1 MASLVDVFVQNKT
14 TTLDVPTSTSK
25 DEGVKEAPSLFDSL
39 LSDTAK
45 KLEKPQEEIKTT
57 SNNTNALEK
66 KESSLNNLDATE
78 KNSIEVSETKIE
90 KNLNSEDPI
99 TSQDMVENKAQKSLS
114 LLDRLIIEAKGEL
127 SEDKTV
133 SNNSLNKPNENLKN
147 EPKLDDKS
155 SKESDIEIVDEK
167 TVDIST
173 EENAKDDTSLEENS
187 EKIENTKNPILPND
201 TQIKEETNNNSSD
214 IKKDNK
220 IQNEVVNNEIIKTEI
235 SKEEN
240 KKNTTKKDNILN
252 IENNQQKNEEI
263 KADNELKIDNK
274 ASLDSN
280 FKELQ
285 ETVTSEAEG
294 NTVIKSDNTQTS
306 NDANKTIDNLLI
318 PTTEDGKPILENNQ
332 LEEKVEAKKSLMDYL
347 IEKNSQKN
355 ILEVQ
360 DTKVTNLSKDENVV
374 SKDFVSNIYLGEQKN
389 SMVNQFLFNKNEALK
404 LLQNGSISLED
415 IEKSANILNLELDD
429 VSVEQDTTIQTLKNA
444 KQDLDL
450 SSEKKNIL
458 DTMLSEKNI
467 RSADIKNL
475 ITQSVEA
482 SSALLDN
489 TLNVSNDVT
498 VDINPTL
505 LNNIQSRIIGAKQQM
520 SQMMSDVAR
529 QMYENYKPPVTVFK
543 INLNP
548 VELGSISILMKNDK
562 NNGLNISMSVSNMTT
577 LDTLLGNQDLLRNSL
592 AKTFNENTQFNLDF
606 SSSNQNNRGNEQQ
619 SSNKQNRKFED
630 KIDTQTVLKLKEEN
644 KDRDDSL
651 DYM

>member
-90 KNLNSEDPI
+90 KNLNSEEPI
-99 TSQDMVENKAQKSLS
+99 TSQDMVDNKAQKSLS

-155 SKESDIEIVDEK
+155 SKESDIEIVGEK

-173 EENAKDDTSLEENS
+173 EENVKEDTSLEENS
-187 EKIENTKNPILPND
+187 EKTENTKNPILPND

-220 IQNEVVNNEIIKTEI
+220 IQNEVITNEIIKTEI

-263 KADNELKIDNK
+263 KVDNELKIDNK

-285 ETVTSEAEG
+285 ETVTSEG

-306 NDANKTIDNLLI
+306 NDANKTVDNLLI

-332 LEEKVEAKKSLMDYL
+332 VEEKVEPKKSLMDYL

-360 DTKVTNLSKDENVV
+360 DTKITNLSKDENVV

>member
-39 LSDTAK
+39 LSDTTK

-66 KESSLNNLDATE
+66 KESSLDNLDITE

-90 KNLNSEDPI
+90 KNLNSEEPI
-99 TSQDMVENKAQKSLS
+99 TSQDMVDNKAQKSLS

-155 SKESDIEIVDEK
+155 SKESDIEIVGEK

-173 EENAKDDTSLEENS
+173 EENVKEDTSLEENS
-187 EKIENTKNPILPND
+187 EKTENTKNPILPND
-201 TQIKEETNNNSSD
+201 TQIKEETNNNSSA
-214 IKKDNK
+214 IIKDNK
-220 IQNEVVNNEIIKTEI
+220 IQNEVITNEIIKTEI

-285 ETVTSEAEG
+285 ETVTSEG
-294 NTVIKSDNTQTS
+294 DTVIKSDNTQTS

-318 PTTEDGKPILENNQ
+318 PTTEDEKPILENNQ
-332 LEEKVEAKKSLMDYL
+332 VEEKVEPKKSLMDYL

-489 TLNVSNDVT
+489 TLNISNDVT

-619 SSNKQNRKFED
+619 SSNKQNKKFED

>member
-78 KNSIEVSETKIE
+78 KNNIEVSETKIE
-90 KNLNSEDPI
+90 KNLNSEEPI

-127 SEDKTV
+127 SENKTV

-155 SKESDIEIVDEK
+155 SKESDIEIVGEK

-173 EENAKDDTSLEENS
+173 EENVKEDTSLEENS
-187 EKIENTKNPILPND
+187 EKTENTKNPILPND
-201 TQIKEETNNNSSD
+201 TQIKEETSNNSSA
-214 IKKDNK
+214 IIKDNK
-220 IQNEVVNNEIIKTEI
+220 IQNEVINNEIIKTEI

-252 IENNQQKNEEI
+252 IENNQQKNEDI

-285 ETVTSEAEG
+285 ETVTSEG
-294 NTVIKSDNTQTS
+294 NTLIKSDNTQTS

-318 PTTEDGKPILENNQ
+318 PTTEDGKPIFENNQ

-458 DTMLSEKNI
+458 DAMLSEKNI

>member
-78 KNSIEVSETKIE
+78 KNNIEVSETKIE
-90 KNLNSEDPI
+90 KNLNSEEPI
-99 TSQDMVENKAQKSLS
+99 TSQDMVDNKAQKSLS
-114 LLDRLIIEAKGEL
+114 LLDRLIIEAKSEL

-173 EENAKDDTSLEENS
+173 EENAKEDTSLEENS
-187 EKIENTKNPILPND
+187 EKTENTKNFILPND
-201 TQIKEETNNNSSD
+201 TQIKEETSNNSSA
-214 IKKDNK
+214 IIKDNK
-220 IQNEVVNNEIIKTEI
+220 IQNEVLNNEIIKTEI

-240 KKNTTKKDNILN
+240 KKNTAKKDNILN

-263 KADNELKIDNK
+263 KVDNELKIDNK

-285 ETVTSEAEG
+285 ETVTSEG

-306 NDANKTIDNLLI
+306 NDANKTIDNLFI

-332 LEEKVEAKKSLMDYL
+332 SEEKVEAKKSLMDYL

-458 DTMLSEKNI
+458 DAMLSEKNI

>member
-39 LSDTAK
+39 LSDTTK
-45 KLEKPQEEIKTT
+45 KLEKPQEEIKTA

-78 KNSIEVSETKIE
+78 KNNIEVSETKIE
-90 KNLNSEDPI
+90 KNLNSEEPI
-99 TSQDMVENKAQKSLS
+99 TSQDMLDNKAQKSLS

-147 EPKLDDKS
+147 EPKLDDKI
-155 SKESDIEIVDEK
+155 SKESDIEVVDEK
-167 TVDIST
+167 TVEIST
-173 EENAKDDTSLEENS
+173 EENAKEDTSLEENS
-187 EKIENTKNPILPND
+187 EKTENTKNPILPND
-201 TQIKEETNNNSSD
+201 TQIKEKTNNNSSD
-214 IKKDNK
+214 TKKDNK
-220 IQNEVVNNEIIKTEI
+220 IQNEVINNEIIKTEI

-252 IENNQQKNEEI
+252 IENNQQKNEDI
-263 KADNELKIDNK
+263 KVDNELKIDNK

-285 ETVTSEAEG
+285 ETVTSEG

-306 NDANKTIDNLLI
+306 NDANKTVDNLLI
-318 PTTEDGKPILENNQ
+318 PTTEDGKTILENNQ
-332 LEEKVEAKKSLMDYL
+332 VEEKVEAKKSLMDYL

-429 VSVEQDTTIQTLKNA
+429 VSVEQDTTIQTLKNV

>member
-45 KLEKPQEEIKTT
+45 KLQKPQEEIKTT

-78 KNSIEVSETKIE
+78 KNNIEVSETKIE
-90 KNLNSEDPI
+90 KNLNSEEPI

-187 EKIENTKNPILPND
+187 EKTENTKNPILPND
-201 TQIKEETNNNSSD
+201 TQIKEETSNNSSD
-214 IKKDNK
+214 IINDNK
-220 IQNEVVNNEIIKTEI
+220 IQNEVINNEIIKTEI

-263 KADNELKIDNK
+263 KVDNELKIDNK

-285 ETVTSEAEG
+285 ETVTSEG

-332 LEEKVEAKKSLMDYL
+332 LEEKVEPKKSLMDYL

-458 DTMLSEKNI
+458 DAMLSEKNI

>member
-39 LSDTAK
+39 LSDTSK
-45 KLEKPQEEIKTT
+45 KLEKPQEEIKAT
-57 SNNTNALEK
+57 STNNTNVLEK
-66 KESSLNNLDATE
+66 KENSLNNLDATE
-78 KNSIEVSETKIE
+78 KNNIEVSETKIE
-90 KNLNSEDPI
+90 KNLNSEEPI
-99 TSQDMVENKAQKSLS
+99 ASQDIVDNKAQKSLS

-147 EPKLDDKS
+147 EPKLDDKIN
-155 SKESDIEIVDEK
+155 KESDIEVVDEK
-167 TVDIST
+167 IVDIST
-173 EENAKDDTSLEENS
+173 EENAKEDTSLEENS
-187 EKIENTKNPILPND
+187 EKTENTKNPILPND

-252 IENNQQKNEEI
+252 IENNQQKNEKI

-285 ETVTSEAEG
+285 ETVTSEG
-294 NTVIKSDNTQTS
+294 NAVIKSDNTQTS

-332 LEEKVEAKKSLMDYL
+332 VEEKVEPKKSLMDYL

-429 VSVEQDTTIQTLKNA
+429 VSVEQDTTMQTLKNV
-444 KQDLDL
+444 KQELDL

>member
-39 LSDTAK
+39 LSDTSK
-45 KLEKPQEEIKTT
+45 KLEKPQEEIKAT
-57 SNNTNALEK
+57 STNNTNVLEK
-66 KESSLNNLDATE
+66 KENSLNNLDATE

-90 KNLNSEDPI
+90 KNLNSEEPI
-99 TSQDMVENKAQKSLS
+99 TSQDIVDNKAQKSLS

-147 EPKLDDKS
+147 EPKLDDKIN
-155 SKESDIEIVDEK
+155 KESDIEVVDEK
-167 TVDIST
+167 IVDIST
-173 EENAKDDTSLEENS
+173 EENAKEDTSLEENS
-187 EKIENTKNPILPND
+187 EKTENTKNPILPND

-252 IENNQQKNEEI
+252 IENNQQKNEKI

-285 ETVTSEAEG
+285 ETVTSEG
-294 NTVIKSDNTQTS
+294 NAVIKSDNTQTS

-332 LEEKVEAKKSLMDYL
+332 VEEKVEPKKSLMDYL

-429 VSVEQDTTIQTLKNA
+429 VSVEQDTTMQTLKNV
-444 KQDLDL
+444 KQELDL

>member
-25 DEGVKEAPSLFDSL
+25 DESVKEAPSLFDSL

-57 SNNTNALEK
+57 SNSTNALEK

-78 KNSIEVSETKIE
+78 KNNIEVSETKIE
-90 KNLNSEDPI
+90 KNLNSEEPI
-99 TSQDMVENKAQKSLS
+99 TSQNMVDNKSQKSLS
-114 LLDRLIIEAKGEL
+114 LLDRLVIEAKGEL

-133 SNNSLNKPNENLKN
+133 SNNSLNKLNENLKN

-187 EKIENTKNPILPND
+187 EKTENTKNPILPND
-201 TQIKEETNNNSSD
+201 TQIKEETSNNSSD
-214 IKKDNK
+214 IIKDNK
-220 IQNEVVNNEIIKTEI
+220 IQNEVINNEIIKTEI

-263 KADNELKIDNK
+263 KVDNK

-285 ETVTSEAEG
+285 ETVTSEG
-294 NTVIKSDNTQTS
+294 NTVIKSDNIQTS

-332 LEEKVEAKKSLMDYL
+332 LEEKVEPKKSLMDYL

-360 DTKVTNLSKDENVV
+360 DTKVTNLSKDESVV

-429 VSVEQDTTIQTLKNA
+429 VSAEQDTTIQTLKNA
-444 KQDLDL
+444 KQKLDL

-529 QMYENYKPPVTVFK
+529 QMYENYKPPITVFK

-577 LDTLLGNQDLLRNSL
+577 LDILLSNQDLLRNSL
-592 AKTFNENTQFNLDF
+592 SKTFNENTQFNLDF
-606 SSSNQNNRGNEQQ
+606 SSSNQNNQGNQQQ

>member
-57 SNNTNALEK
+57 SNNTNSLEK

-78 KNSIEVSETKIE
+78 KNNIEVSETKIE
-90 KNLNSEDPI
+90 KNLNSEEPI

-187 EKIENTKNPILPND
+187 EKTENTKNPILPND
-201 TQIKEETNNNSSD
+201 TQIKEETSNNSSD
-214 IKKDNK
+214 IINDNK
-220 IQNEVVNNEIIKTEI
+220 IQNEVINNEIIKTEI

-263 KADNELKIDNK
+263 KVDNELKIDNK

-285 ETVTSEAEG
+285 ETVTSEG

-360 DTKVTNLSKDENVV
+360 DTKVTNLSKDESVV

-458 DTMLSEKNI
+458 DAMLSEKNI

-606 SSSNQNNRGNEQQ
+606 SSSSQNNRGNEQQ

>member
-57 SNNTNALEK
+57 SNNTNMLEK
-66 KESSLNNLDATE
+66 KENSLNNLDARE

-90 KNLNSEDPI
+90 KNLNSEEPI
-99 TSQDMVENKAQKSLS
+99 TSQDMVDNKAQKSLS

-155 SKESDIEIVDEK
+155 SKENDIEIVGEK

-173 EENAKDDTSLEENS
+173 EENVKEDTSLEENS

-214 IKKDNK
+214 MIKDNK
-220 IQNEVVNNEIIKTEI
+220 IQNEVITNEIIKTEI

-285 ETVTSEAEG
+285 ETVTSEG

-306 NDANKTIDNLLI
+306 NNTNKTIDNLLI

-332 LEEKVEAKKSLMDYL
+332 VEEKVEPKKSLMDYL

-458 DTMLSEKNI
+458 DAMLSEKNI

>member
-1 MASLVDVFVQNKT
+1 ML
-14 TTLDVPTSTSK
+14 
-25 DEGVKEAPSLFDSL
+25 
-39 LSDTAK
+39 
-45 KLEKPQEEIKTT
+45 
-57 SNNTNALEK
+57 
-66 KESSLNNLDATE
+66 
-78 KNSIEVSETKIE
+78 
-90 KNLNSEDPI
+90 
-99 TSQDMVENKAQKSLS
+99 
-114 LLDRLIIEAKGEL
+114 
-127 SEDKTV
+127 
-133 SNNSLNKPNENLKN
+133 
-147 EPKLDDKS
+147 
-155 SKESDIEIVDEK
+155 
-167 TVDIST
+167 
-173 EENAKDDTSLEENS
+173 
-187 EKIENTKNPILPND
+187 
-201 TQIKEETNNNSSD
+201 
-214 IKKDNK
+214 
-220 IQNEVVNNEIIKTEI
+220 NNEIIKTEI

-263 KADNELKIDNK
+263 KVDNELKIDNK

-285 ETVTSEAEG
+285 ETVTSEG

-332 LEEKVEAKKSLMDYL
+332 LEDKVESKKSLMDYL

-429 VSVEQDTTIQTLKNA
+429 VSVEQDTTMQTLKNV

-489 TLNVSNDVT
+489 TLNVSGDVT

>member
-78 KNSIEVSETKIE
+78 KNNIEASETKIE
-90 KNLNSEDPI
+90 KNLNSEEPI
-99 TSQDMVENKAQKSLS
+99 TSQDMVDNKAQKSLS

-155 SKESDIEIVDEK
+155 SKESDIEIVGEK

-173 EENAKDDTSLEENS
+173 EENVKEDTSLEENS
-187 EKIENTKNPILPND
+187 EKTENTKNLILPND
-201 TQIKEETNNNSSD
+201 TQIKEETSNNSSA
-214 IKKDNK
+214 IIKDNK
-220 IQNEVVNNEIIKTEI
+220 IQNEVINNEIIKTEI

-263 KADNELKIDNK
+263 KIDNK

-285 ETVTSEAEG
+285 ETVTSEG

-332 LEEKVEAKKSLMDYL
+332 LEEKVEPKKSLMDYL

-360 DTKVTNLSKDENVV
+360 DTKVTNLSKDESVV

-458 DTMLSEKNI
+458 DAMLSEKNI

-606 SSSNQNNRGNEQQ
+606 SSSSQNNRGNEQQ

>member
-78 KNSIEVSETKIE
+78 KNNIEVSETKIE
-90 KNLNSEDPI
+90 KNLNSEEPI
-99 TSQDMVENKAQKSLS
+99 TSQDMVDNKAQKSLS

-147 EPKLDDKS
+147 ESNLDNKS
-155 SKESDIEIVDEK
+155 SKESNIEVVDEK

-173 EENAKDDTSLEENS
+173 EENAKEDTSLEENS
-187 EKIENTKNPILPND
+187 EKTENTKNPILPND
-201 TQIKEETNNNSSD
+201 TQIKEETNNNLSD

-220 IQNEVVNNEIIKTEI
+220 IQKEVVNNEIIKTEI

-285 ETVTSEAEG
+285 ETVTSEG

-332 LEEKVEAKKSLMDYL
+332 VEEKVEPKKSLMDYL

>member
-39 LSDTAK
+39 LSDTTK
-45 KLEKPQEEIKTT
+45 KLEKPQEEIKTA

-78 KNSIEVSETKIE
+78 KNNIEVSETKIE
-90 KNLNSEDPI
+90 KNLNSEEPI
-99 TSQDMVENKAQKSLS
+99 TSQDMLDNKAQKSLS

-133 SNNSLNKPNENLKN
+133 SNNSLKKLNENLKD

-167 TVDIST
+167 TVEIST
-173 EENAKDDTSLEENS
+173 EENAKEDTSLEENS
-187 EKIENTKNPILPND
+187 EKTENTKNPILPND
-201 TQIKEETNNNSSD
+201 TQIKEETSNNSSD
-214 IKKDNK
+214 IIKDNK
-220 IQNEVVNNEIIKTEI
+220 IQNEVLNNEIIKTEI

-285 ETVTSEAEG
+285 ETVTSEG

-332 LEEKVEAKKSLMDYL
+332 VEEKVEPKKSLMDYL

-458 DTMLSEKNI
+458 DAMLSEKNI

>member
-14 TTLDVPTSTSK
+14 TTLDVPTSTPK

-45 KLEKPQEEIKTT
+45 KLEKPQEEIKVT

-66 KESSLNNLDATE
+66 KENSLDNLDVTE
-78 KNSIEVSETKIE
+78 KNNIEVSETKIE
-90 KNLNSEDPI
+90 KNLNSEEPI
-99 TSQDMVENKAQKSLS
+99 TSQDMVDNKAQKSLS

-133 SNNSLNKPNENLKN
+133 SNNSLNKPNENPKN
-147 EPKLDDKS
+147 ELNLDNKS
-155 SKESDIEIVDEK
+155 NKEIDIEVVDEK

-173 EENAKDDTSLEENS
+173 EENAKEDTSLEENS
-187 EKIENTKNPILPND
+187 EKTENTKNPILPND
-201 TQIKEETNNNSSD
+201 TQIKEETNNNLSD

-274 ASLDSN
+274 AFLDSN

-285 ETVTSEAEG
+285 ETVTSEG

-332 LEEKVEAKKSLMDYL
+332 VEEKVELKKSLMDYL

-429 VSVEQDTTIQTLKNA
+429 VSVEQDTTMQTLKNV

-489 TLNVSNDVT
+489 TLNVSSDVT

>member
-45 KLEKPQEEIKTT
+45 KLEKPQEEIKRT
-57 SNNTNALEK
+57 SNNTNTLEK

-78 KNSIEVSETKIE
+78 KNNIEVSETKIE
-90 KNLNSEDPI
+90 KNLNSEEPI
-99 TSQDMVENKAQKSLS
+99 TSQDMVDNKSQKSLS

-187 EKIENTKNPILPND
+187 EKTENTKNPILPND
-201 TQIKEETNNNSSD
+201 TQIKEETSNNSSD
-214 IKKDNK
+214 IIKDNK
-220 IQNEVVNNEIIKTEI
+220 IQNEVITNEIIKTEI

-263 KADNELKIDNK
+263 RVDNELKIDNK

-285 ETVTSEAEG
+285 ETVTSEG
-294 NTVIKSDNTQTS
+294 DTVIKSDNTQTS
-306 NDANKTIDNLLI
+306 NNTNKTIDNLLI

-332 LEEKVEAKKSLMDYL
+332 LEEKVEPKKSLMDYL

-355 ILEVQ
+355 IIEVQ

-458 DTMLSEKNI
+458 DAMLSEKNI

-606 SSSNQNNRGNEQQ
+606 SSSSQNNRGNEQQ

>member
-78 KNSIEVSETKIE
+78 KNNIEVSETKIE
-90 KNLNSEDPI
+90 KNLNSEEPI

-155 SKESDIEIVDEK
+155 SKESDIEIVGEK

-173 EENAKDDTSLEENS
+173 EENVKEDTSLEENS
-187 EKIENTKNPILPND
+187 EKTENTKNPILPND
-201 TQIKEETNNNSSD
+201 TQIKEETSNNSSA
-214 IKKDNK
+214 IIKDNK
-220 IQNEVVNNEIIKTEI
+220 IQNEVINNEIIKTEI

-252 IENNQQKNEEI
+252 IENNQQKNEDI

-285 ETVTSEAEG
+285 ETVTSEG
-294 NTVIKSDNTQTS
+294 DTVIKSDNTQTS
-306 NDANKTIDNLLI
+306 NDANKTIDNLFI

-332 LEEKVEAKKSLMDYL
+332 SEEKVEAKKSLMDYL

-360 DTKVTNLSKDENVV
+360 DTKVTNLSKDESVV

-458 DTMLSEKNI
+458 DAMLSEKNI

-505 LNNIQSRIIGAKQQM
+505 LNNIQFRIIGAKQQM

>member
-78 KNSIEVSETKIE
+78 KNNIEVSETKIE
-90 KNLNSEDPI
+90 KNLNSEEPI
-99 TSQDMVENKAQKSLS
+99 TSQDMVDNKSQKSLS

-187 EKIENTKNPILPND
+187 EKTENTKNPILPND
-201 TQIKEETNNNSSD
+201 TQIKEETSNNSSD
-214 IKKDNK
+214 IIKDNE
-220 IQNEVVNNEIIKTEI
+220 IQNEVINNEIIKTEI

-240 KKNTTKKDNILN
+240 KKNTIKKDNILN

-263 KADNELKIDNK
+263 KIDNK

-285 ETVTSEAEG
+285 ETVTSEG

-318 PTTEDGKPILENNQ
+318 ATTEDGKPILENNQ
-332 LEEKVEAKKSLMDYL
+332 LEEKVESKKSLMDYL

-360 DTKVTNLSKDENVV
+360 DTKVTNLSKDESVV

-458 DTMLSEKNI
+458 DAMLSEKNI

-489 TLNVSNDVT
+489 TLNVSGDVT

-606 SSSNQNNRGNEQQ
+606 SSSSQNNRGNEQQ

>member
-14 TTLDVPTSTSK
+14 TTLDVPTSTPK

-45 KLEKPQEEIKTT
+45 KLEKPQEEIKAT

-66 KESSLNNLDATE
+66 KENSLDNLDVTE
-78 KNSIEVSETKIE
+78 KNNIEVSETKIE
-90 KNLNSEDPI
+90 KNLNSEEPI
-99 TSQDMVENKAQKSLS
+99 TSQDMVDNKAQKSLS

-133 SNNSLNKPNENLKN
+133 SNNSLNKPNENPKN
-147 EPKLDDKS
+147 ELKLDNKS
-155 SKESDIEIVDEK
+155 SKEIDIEVVDEK

-173 EENAKDDTSLEENS
+173 EENTKEDTTLEENG

-201 TQIKEETNNNSSD
+201 AQIKEETSNSSSD

-235 SKEEN
+235 PKEEN

-285 ETVTSEAEG
+285 ETVTSEG

-306 NDANKTIDNLLI
+306 NDANKTIDNLLV

-332 LEEKVEAKKSLMDYL
+332 VEEKVELKKSLMDYL

-360 DTKVTNLSKDENVV
+360 DTKVTNLSKDESVV

-429 VSVEQDTTIQTLKNA
+429 VSVEQDTTVQTLKNA

-489 TLNVSNDVT
+489 TLNVSGDVT

>member
-78 KNSIEVSETKIE
+78 KNNIEVSETKIE
-90 KNLNSEDPI
+90 KNLNSEEPI
-99 TSQDMVENKAQKSLS
+99 TSQDMVDNKAQKSLS

-147 EPKLDDKS
+147 ESNLDNKS
-155 SKESDIEIVDEK
+155 SKESNIEVVDEK

-173 EENAKDDTSLEENS
+173 EENAKEDTSLEENS
-187 EKIENTKNPILPND
+187 EKTENTKNPILPND
-201 TQIKEETNNNSSD
+201 TQIKEETNNNLSD

-220 IQNEVVNNEIIKTEI
+220 IQKEVVNNEIIKTEI

-285 ETVTSEAEG
+285 ETVTSEG

-332 LEEKVEAKKSLMDYL
+332 VEEKVEPKKSLMDYL

-360 DTKVTNLSKDENVV
+360 DTKVTNLSKDESVV

>member
-39 LSDTAK
+39 LSDTSK
-45 KLEKPQEEIKTT
+45 KLEKPQEEIKAT
-57 SNNTNALEK
+57 STNNTNVLEK
-66 KESSLNNLDATE
+66 KENSLNNLDATE
-78 KNSIEVSETKIE
+78 KNNIEVSETKIE
-90 KNLNSEDPI
+90 KNLNSEEPI
-99 TSQDMVENKAQKSLS
+99 TSQDIVDNKAQKSLS
-114 LLDRLIIEAKGEL
+114 LLDRLIIEGKGEL

-147 EPKLDDKS
+147 EPKLDDKIN
-155 SKESDIEIVDEK
+155 KESDIEVVDEK
-167 TVDIST
+167 IVDIST
-173 EENAKDDTSLEENS
+173 EENAKEDTSLEENS
-187 EKIENTKNPILPND
+187 EKTENTKNPILPND

-252 IENNQQKNEEI
+252 IENNQQKNEKI

-285 ETVTSEAEG
+285 ETVTSEG
-294 NTVIKSDNTQTS
+294 NAVIKSDNTQTS

-332 LEEKVEAKKSLMDYL
+332 VEEKVEPKKSLMDYL

-429 VSVEQDTTIQTLKNA
+429 VSVEQDTTMQTLKNV
-444 KQDLDL
+444 KQELDL

>member
-45 KLEKPQEEIKTT
+45 KLEKPQDEIKTT

-78 KNSIEVSETKIE
+78 KNSIEASETKIE
-90 KNLNSEDPI
+90 KNLNSEEPI
-99 TSQDMVENKAQKSLS
+99 TSQDMVDNKAQKSLS

-167 TVDIST
+167 TVDISN

-187 EKIENTKNPILPND
+187 EKTENTKNPILPND

-214 IKKDNK
+214 MIKDNK
-220 IQNEVVNNEIIKTEI
+220 IQNEVINNEIIKTEI

-285 ETVTSEAEG
+285 ETVTSEG
-294 NTVIKSDNTQTS
+294 DTVIKSDNTQTS

-332 LEEKVEAKKSLMDYL
+332 VEEKVEPKKSLMDYL

-360 DTKVTNLSKDENVV
+360 DTKVTNLSKDESVV

-458 DTMLSEKNI
+458 DAMLSEKNI

>member
-45 KLEKPQEEIKTT
+45 KLKKPQEEIKTT

-66 KESSLNNLDATE
+66 KESSLNNLDTTE
-78 KNSIEVSETKIE
+78 KNNIEVSETKIE
-90 KNLNSEDPI
+90 KNLNSEEPI
-99 TSQDMVENKAQKSLS
+99 TSQDIVDNKAQKSLS

-133 SNNSLNKPNENLKN
+133 SNNSLSKPNENLKD
-147 EPKLDDKS
+147 EPKLDDKI

-173 EENAKDDTSLEENS
+173 EENAKEDTSLEENS

-201 TQIKEETNNNSSD
+201 TQIKEETSNNSSD

-285 ETVTSEAEG
+285 ETVTSEG

-458 DTMLSEKNI
+458 DAMLSEKNI

>member
-45 KLEKPQEEIKTT
+45 KLEKPQEEIKRT

-90 KNLNSEDPI
+90 KNLNSEEPI
-99 TSQDMVENKAQKSLS
+99 TSQDMVDNKSQKSLS

-147 EPKLDDKS
+147 ESNLDDKI
-155 SKESDIEIVDEK
+155 SKESDIEVVDEK
-167 TVDIST
+167 KVEIST

-187 EKIENTKNPILPND
+187 EKTENTKNPILPND
-201 TQIKEETNNNSSD
+201 TQIKEETSNNSSD
-214 IKKDNK
+214 IIKDNK
-220 IQNEVVNNEIIKTEI
+220 IQNEVINNEIIKTEI

-263 KADNELKIDNK
+263 KVDNELKIDNK

-285 ETVTSEAEG
+285 ETVTSEG

-360 DTKVTNLSKDENVV
+360 DTKVTNLSKDESVV

-458 DTMLSEKNI
+458 DAMLSEKNI

-489 TLNVSNDVT
+489 TLNVSGDVT

-606 SSSNQNNRGNEQQ
+606 SSSSQNNRGNEQQ

>member
-66 KESSLNNLDATE
+66 KENSLNNLDATE
-78 KNSIEVSETKIE
+78 KNNIEVSETKIE
-90 KNLNSEDPI
+90 KNLNSEEPI
-99 TSQDMVENKAQKSLS
+99 TSQDMVDNKAQKSLS

-155 SKESDIEIVDEK
+155 SKESDIEIVGEK

-173 EENAKDDTSLEENS
+173 EENVKEDTSLEENS
-187 EKIENTKNPILPND
+187 EKTENTKNPILPND
-201 TQIKEETNNNSSD
+201 TQIKEETSNNSSD
-214 IKKDNK
+214 IIKDNK
-220 IQNEVVNNEIIKTEI
+220 IQNEVLNNEIIKTEI

-285 ETVTSEAEG
+285 ETVTSEG

-332 LEEKVEAKKSLMDYL
+332 VEEKVEPKKSLMDYL

-489 TLNVSNDVT
+489 TLNVSGDVT

-529 QMYENYKPPVTVFK
+529 QMYENYKPPVTVFRM
-543 INLNP
+543 NLNP
-548 VELGSISILMKNDK
+548 GDLGTISVLMKQDK
-562 NNGLNISMSVSNMTT
+562 SSGLTINMSVSNIAT
-577 LDTLLGNQDLLRNSL
+577 LELLMENQNMLRNSL
-592 AKTFNENTQFNLDF
+592 AKTFNDSANFNLDF
-606 SSSNQNNRGNEQQ
+606 SKGEGGQSQGDSSSNQNQRDKRD
-619 SSNKQNRKFED
+619 SN
-630 KIDTQTVLKLKEEN
+630 TQEILKLKKEN
-644 KDRDDSL
+644 KDYEEKN

>member
-57 SNNTNALEK
+57 SNNINALEK

-78 KNSIEVSETKIE
+78 KNSIEASETKIE
-90 KNLNSEDPI
+90 KNLNSEEPI
-99 TSQDMVENKAQKSLS
+99 TSQDIVDNKAQKSLS

-155 SKESDIEIVDEK
+155 SKESDIEIVGEK

-173 EENAKDDTSLEENS
+173 EENVKEDTSLEENS
-187 EKIENTKNPILPND
+187 EKTENTKNPILRND
-201 TQIKEETNNNSSD
+201 TQIQEETNNNSSA
-214 IKKDNK
+214 IIKDNK
-220 IQNEVVNNEIIKTEI
+220 IQNEVINNEIIKTEI

-285 ETVTSEAEG
+285 ETVTSEG

-306 NDANKTIDNLLI
+306 NNTNKTIDNLLI

-332 LEEKVEAKKSLMDYL
+332 VEEKVEPKKSLMDYL

-458 DTMLSEKNI
+458 DAMLSEKNI

>member
-1 MASLVDVFVQNKT
+1 
-14 TTLDVPTSTSK
+14 
-25 DEGVKEAPSLFDSL
+25 
-39 LSDTAK
+39 
-45 KLEKPQEEIKTT
+45 
-57 SNNTNALEK
+57 
-66 KESSLNNLDATE
+66 
-78 KNSIEVSETKIE
+78 
-90 KNLNSEDPI
+90 
-99 TSQDMVENKAQKSLS
+99 MVENKAQKSLS

-155 SKESDIEIVDEK
+155 SKESDIEIVGEK

-173 EENAKDDTSLEENS
+173 EENVKEDTSLEENS
-187 EKIENTKNPILPND
+187 EKTENTKNPILPND
-201 TQIKEETNNNSSD
+201 TQIKEETSNNSSA
-214 IKKDNK
+214 IIKDNK
-220 IQNEVVNNEIIKTEI
+220 IQNEVINNEIIKTEI

-263 KADNELKIDNK
+263 KADNEVKIDNK

-285 ETVTSEAEG
+285 ETVTSEG

-360 DTKVTNLSKDENVV
+360 DTKVTNLSKDESVV

-606 SSSNQNNRGNEQQ
+606 SSSSQNNRGNEQQ

>member
-45 KLEKPQEEIKTT
+45 KLEKPQEEIKTA

-78 KNSIEVSETKIE
+78 KNNIEVSETKIE

-173 EENAKDDTSLEENS
+173 EENAKEDTSLEENS

-201 TQIKEETNNNSSD
+201 TQIKEETSNNSSD
-214 IKKDNK
+214 IINDNK
-220 IQNEVVNNEIIKTEI
+220 IQNEVINNEIIKTEI

-263 KADNELKIDNK
+263 KVDNELKIDNK

-285 ETVTSEAEG
+285 ETVTSEG

-318 PTTEDGKPILENNQ
+318 PTIEDGKPILENNQ

-360 DTKVTNLSKDENVV
+360 DTKVTNLSKDESVV

-458 DTMLSEKNI
+458 DAMLSEKNI

>member
-78 KNSIEVSETKIE
+78 KNNIEVSETKIE
-90 KNLNSEDPI
+90 KNLNSEEPI
-99 TSQDMVENKAQKSLS
+99 TSQDMVDNKAQKSLS

-155 SKESDIEIVDEK
+155 SKENDIEIVGEK

-173 EENAKDDTSLEENS
+173 EENAKEDTSLEENS
-187 EKIENTKNPILPND
+187 EKTENTKNPILPND
-201 TQIKEETNNNSSD
+201 TQIKEETSNNSSD
-214 IKKDNK
+214 IIKDNK
-220 IQNEVVNNEIIKTEI
+220 IQNEVINNEIIKTEI

-285 ETVTSEAEG
+285 ETVTSEG
-294 NTVIKSDNTQTS
+294 DTVIKSDNTQTS

-332 LEEKVEAKKSLMDYL
+332 VEEKVEPKKSLMDYL

-360 DTKVTNLSKDENVV
+360 DTKVTNLSKDESVV

-458 DTMLSEKNI
+458 DAMLSEKNI

>member
-78 KNSIEVSETKIE
+78 KNNIEVSETKIE
-90 KNLNSEDPI
+90 KNLNSEEPI

-155 SKESDIEIVDEK
+155 SKESDIEIVGEK

-173 EENAKDDTSLEENS
+173 EENVKEDTSLEENS
-187 EKIENTKNPILPND
+187 EKTENTKNPILPND
-201 TQIKEETNNNSSD
+201 TQIKEETSNNSSA
-214 IKKDNK
+214 IIKDNK
-220 IQNEVVNNEIIKTEI
+220 IQNEVINNEIIKTEI

-240 KKNTTKKDNILN
+240 KKNTAKKDNILN

-263 KADNELKIDNK
+263 KVDNELKIDNK

-285 ETVTSEAEG
+285 ETVTSEG

-306 NDANKTIDNLLI
+306 NDANKTIDNLFI

-332 LEEKVEAKKSLMDYL
+332 SEEKVEAKKSLMDYL

-458 DTMLSEKNI
+458 DAMLSEKNI

-482 SSALLDN
+482 SSALLNN

>member
-78 KNSIEVSETKIE
+78 KNNIEVSETKIE
-90 KNLNSEDPI
+90 KNLNSEEPI

-173 EENAKDDTSLEENS
+173 EENAKEDTSLEENS
-187 EKIENTKNPILPND
+187 EKTENTKNPILPND
-201 TQIKEETNNNSSD
+201 TQIKEETSNNSSD
-214 IKKDNK
+214 IIKDNK
-220 IQNEVVNNEIIKTEI
+220 IQNEVINNEIIKTEI

-285 ETVTSEAEG
+285 ETVTSEG

-332 LEEKVEAKKSLMDYL
+332 VEEKVEPKKSLMDYL

>member
-39 LSDTAK
+39 LSDTTK
-45 KLEKPQEEIKTT
+45 KLEKPQEEIKTA

-78 KNSIEVSETKIE
+78 KNNIEVSETKIE
-90 KNLNSEDPI
+90 KNLNSEEPI
-99 TSQDMVENKAQKSLS
+99 TSQDMLDNKAQKSLS

-133 SNNSLNKPNENLKN
+133 SNNSLNKLNENLKD

-167 TVDIST
+167 TVEIST
-173 EENAKDDTSLEENS
+173 EENAKEDTSLEENS
-187 EKIENTKNPILPND
+187 EKTENTKNPILPND
-201 TQIKEETNNNSSD
+201 TQIKEETSNNSSD
-214 IKKDNK
+214 IIKDNK
-220 IQNEVVNNEIIKTEI
+220 IQNEVLNNEIIKTEI

-285 ETVTSEAEG
+285 ETVTSEG

-332 LEEKVEAKKSLMDYL
+332 VEEKVEPKKSLMDYL

-360 DTKVTNLSKDENVV
+360 DTKVTNLSKDENIV

>member
-45 KLEKPQEEIKTT
+45 KLEKPQEEIKATNA
-57 SNNTNALEK
+57 NNTLEK
-66 KESSLNNLDATE
+66 KESSLDNLDITE

-90 KNLNSEDPI
+90 KNLNSEEPI
-99 TSQDMVENKAQKSLS
+99 TSQDMVDNKAQKSLS

-147 EPKLDDKS
+147 ELNLDNKS
-155 SKESDIEIVDEK
+155 SKESDIEVVDEK
-167 TVDIST
+167 IVDIST
-173 EENAKDDTSLEENS
+173 EENAKEDTSLEENS
-187 EKIENTKNPILPND
+187 EKTENTKNPILPND
-201 TQIKEETNNNSSD
+201 TQIKEETNNNLSD

-252 IENNQQKNEEI
+252 IENNQQKNEKI

-274 ASLDSN
+274 ASLDSS

-285 ETVTSEAEG
+285 ETVTSEG
-294 NTVIKSDNTQTS
+294 NAVIKSDNTQTS

-332 LEEKVEAKKSLMDYL
+332 VEEKVEPKKSLMDYL

-415 IEKSANILNLELDD
+415 IEKSADILNLELDD
-429 VSVEQDTTIQTLKNA
+429 VSVEQDTTMQTLKNV

-630 KIDTQTVLKLKEEN
+630 KIDTQTILKLKEEN

>member
-78 KNSIEVSETKIE
+78 KNNIEVSETKIE
-90 KNLNSEDPI
+90 KNLNSEEPI

-155 SKESDIEIVDEK
+155 SKESDIEIVGEK

-173 EENAKDDTSLEENS
+173 EENVKEDTSLEENS
-187 EKIENTKNPILPND
+187 EKTENTKNPILPND
-201 TQIKEETNNNSSD
+201 TQIKEETSNNSSA
-214 IKKDNK
+214 IIKDNK
-220 IQNEVVNNEIIKTEI
+220 IQNEVINNEIIKTEI

-263 KADNELKIDNK
+263 KIDNK

-285 ETVTSEAEG
+285 ETVTSEG
-294 NTVIKSDNTQTS
+294 DTVIKSDNTQTS

-332 LEEKVEAKKSLMDYL
+332 LEEKVEPKKSLMDYL

-360 DTKVTNLSKDENVV
+360 DTKVTNLSKDESVV

-429 VSVEQDTTIQTLKNA
+429 VSVEQDTTIQTLKNV

-458 DTMLSEKNI
+458 DAMLSEKNI